1 MTSTAHLMDL
11 ENNYGAHIYSPL
23 PLVLV
28 RAKGIHAWD
37 DHGKQYID
45 MMSAYSAVSHG
56 HCHPKLVKV
65 LQQQAETLV
74 VTSRSYYNDKLG
86 LFLETLAKFSGY
98 DQAIPMNTG
107 VEAVETALKAARKW
121 AYKVKGV
128 AENKAEIIACTGNF
142 HGRTIAVVG
151 MSSDEQYRDGFGPFP
166 AGFKLVEYGNSEA
179 LEAAITPNTA
189 AFIVEPI
196 QGEAGIFMPP
206 AGYLRACKTICEK
219 HNVLFLADEIQC
231 GLGRTG
237 KRFACDHEGVRPD
250 GMILGKALGGGM
262 LPVSAFLADHAIM
275 DVFHY
280 GDHGSTFGGN
290 ALSSVVATEAIRLL
304 EDEKLAENSAELGQY
319 FMDELKK
326 LTHPAIKEIRG
337 KGLFIGLEIKQA
349 HNWNARDFCLQLME
363 KGLLSKETHATV
375 IRFAPPLV
383 ITKNQVDEA
392 LIIIREVFTA

>member
-1 MTSTAHLMDL
+1 MISANDLMKL
-11 ENNYGAHIYSPL
+11 EEQHGAHIYSPL
-23 PLVLV
+23 PLVLTK
-28 RAKGIHAWD
+28 AKGIHAWD
-37 DHGKQYID
+37 DQGKQYID

-56 HCHPKLVKV
+56 HCHPRLVKV

-86 LFLETLAKFSGY
+86 VFLKTLTEFTGY

-128 AENKAEIIACTGNF
+128 PENKAEVIACTGNF
-142 HGRTIAVVG
+142 HGRTIAVLG
-151 MSSDEQYRDGFGPFP
+151 MSSDEQYRDGFGPFST
-166 AGFKLVEYGNSEA
+166 GYILVEYGDPEA
-179 LEAAITPNTA
+179 LEKAITPNTA

-196 QGEAGIFMPP
+196 QGEAGIKMPP
-206 AGYLRACKTICEK
+206 PGYLKACKAICEK
-219 HNVLFLADEIQC
+219 HNVLFIADEIQA

-237 KRFACDHEGVRPD
+237 KRFACDHEGVRAD

-275 DVFHY
+275 DVFHP

-290 ALSSVVATEAIRLL
+290 ALSAAVATEALHILQ
-304 EDEKLAENSAELGQY
+304 EEKLAENSAELGAY
-319 FMDELKK
+319 FLEQLQQLK
-326 LTHPAIKEIRG
+326 HPAIASVRG
-337 KGLFIGLEIKQA
+337 KGLFIGLEVKPEF
-349 HNWNARDFCLQLME
+349 HARHFCLQLME
-363 KGLLSKETHATV
+363 KGLLSKETHETV

-383 ITKNQVDEA
+383 ITKAQIDQA
-392 LIIIREVFTA
+392 LAIIREVF